1 MTLPAFAAERRRL
14 LSTDI
19 SCPRGAQQQTGRTPL
34 LLSIDGSG
42 TDRRTDGRTLDR
54 FIDVAP
60 HIVRAVSIMYRCTQ
74 WVIWVFVAAEFDFAW
89 RLTIRLKVLRYVN
102 GYVKATSK
110 PRLEVYAPKITRVLK
125 ILAMVFEGVWGSGAA
140 VLCKCQ
146 QGRVRLNV
154 CYCYEL

>member
-42 TDRRTDGRTLDR
+42 TDRRTDRRTDAR
-54 FIDVAP
+54 PF
-60 HIVRAVSIMYRCTQ
+60 HRRCSAVSIMYRCMQ
-74 WVIWVFVAAEFDFAW
+74 WVICVFIAAEFDFAW

-140 VLCKCQ
+140 VLCKFQ